1 MPGSIM
7 NKNTHAIACSDGLL
21 LRATLF
27 GEVNSASALVLL
39 NPATGVTERMYA
51 AFASYL
57 AEQGFLVLTYNY
69 RGVQIGTP
77 AKAVDAGFSTWADL
91 DVEAVTHWA
100 ARQFPDLPLLAVGHS
115 FGGHALGLCESSHLL
130 SGAVTIASQ
139 AGCLRFIRPTSE
151 RLRVTA
157 LLKLIGPFCARVL
170 GYVPGR
176 KLGIGE
182 DLPAKVMLEWCRWT
196 SLPRYFF
203 DDPSM
208 NAVER
213 FRRPRMPLLA
223 IGFADDPWAP
233 AEAIDLMSG
242 HFTGCAVERREYGP
256 ADSNGQAIGHLGFF
270 RDRHASTLW
279 PQVSQWLQQRVEER
293 S

>member
-1 MPGSIM
+1 MH
-7 NKNTHAIACSDGLL
+7 KNSHAITCPDGLI

-27 GEVNSASALVLL
+27 GDPGTAQALVLL
-39 NPATGVTERMYA
+39 HPATGVTERMYG
-51 AFASYL
+51 AFATYL
-57 AEQGFLVLTYNY
+57 ANQDFLVLTYNY
-69 RGVQIGTP
+69 RGVQAGTP

-100 ARQFPDLPLLAVGHS
+100 AEHFPDLPLLAVGHS
-115 FGGHALGLCESSHLL
+115 FGGHALGLCQSSRLL
-130 SGAVTIASQ
+130 AGAVTIASQ
-139 AGCLRFIRPTSE
+139 AGCLRFIRPASE

-157 LLKLIGPFCARVL
+157 LLKLIGPLCARVM

-176 KLGIGE
+176 RLGIGE
-182 DLPAKVMLEWCRWT
+182 DLPARVMLEWCRWT
-196 SLPRYFF
+196 SLPNYFF
-203 DDPSM
+203 DDPEM

-223 IGFADDPWAP
+223 VGFSDDPWAP

-242 HFTGCAVERREYGP
+242 HFGNCAVERREYAP
-256 ADSNGQAIGHLGFF
+256 ADSDGQAIGHLGFF
-270 RDRHASTLW
+270 RERHAHTLW
-279 PQVSQWLQQRVEER
+279 PQVTQWLTQQAGER

>member
-1 MPGSIM
+1 MTKSS
-7 NKNTHAIACSDGLL
+7 HAITCSDGLI

-27 GEVNSASALVLL
+27 GEPNTAKALVLL

-57 AEQGFLVLTYNY
+57 AEQGFLALTYNY
-69 RGVQIGTP
+69 RGVQVGTP

-100 ARQFPDLPLLAVGHS
+100 AREFPDLPLLAVGHS
-115 FGGHALGLCESSHLL
+115 FGGHAFGLCESSRLL
-130 SGAVTIASQ
+130 SGAVMITSQ
-139 AGCLRFIRPTSE
+139 AGCLRFIRPTAE

-182 DLPAKVMLEWCRWT
+182 DLPAKVMLEWSRWT
-196 SLPRYFF
+196 SLPNYFF
-203 DDPSM
+203 DDPTM
-208 NAVER
+208 NAVAR
-213 FRRPRMPLLA
+213 FRRPRMPVLS
-223 IGFADDPWAP
+223 IGFEDDPWAP
-233 AEAIDLMSG
+233 AEAIDLMSS
-242 HFTGCAVERREYGP
+242 HLTDCTVERRQYGP
-256 ADSNGQAIGHLGFF
+256 ADSDGQAIGHLGFF

-279 PQVSQWLQQRVEER
+279 PVVSQWLAQRIEAR